1 MQYRT
6 FKKINEKTSLLGM
19 GCMRLPV
26 DSNDTVK
33 EEETIRIIRDAIDG
47 GVNYVDTA
55 FMYHNGQSEKILG
68 KALKDGYREK
78 ILLADKMPIW
88 FAKDEDGMRT
98 IFEKQMTRLDT
109 DCIDMYLIHNVD
121 RGVWKRVQKL
131 NLIPYLEEL
140 KAAGRIR
147 HIGFSFHDSYDFF
160 LEVLDA
166 YDWDFCQI
174 QYNYIDRD
182 IQAGDKGYALAEKL
196 GVPLVI
202 MEPVKGGSLAALP
215 EEVEAPFKE
224 ARPEA
229 STSSW
234 ALRWVASHPDVHVV
248 LSGMSTMEQVEDNL
262 KTFGN
267 FEPLTEK
274 EEKIVEGVAAAI
286 KARTKNGCT
295 GCAYCMPCPHGV
307 NIPKNFR
314 IWNDLA
320 MYGNE
325 EITRQNYFK
334 YLPEAERA
342 DKCKACGKCEK
353 VCPQSLSIRE
363 NLKQVQK
370 EMEALKN
377 K

>member
-131 NLIPYLEEL
+131 NLLPYLEEL

-174 QYNYIDRD
+174 QLNFMDKNH
-182 IQAGDKGYALAEKL
+182 QAGVKGLKAAAERGL
-196 GVPLVI
+196 GVVI
-202 MEPVKGGSLAALP
+202 MEPLKGGRITDAVP
-215 EEVEAPFKE
+215 PTVQKIWDEAPIKRTPAEWAFKWL
-224 ARPEA
+224 ANMPEV
-229 STSSW
+229 T
-234 ALRWVASHPDVHVV
+234 VM
-248 LSGMSTMEQVEDNL
+248 LSGMNAESQLQENM
-262 KTFGN
+262 KTLSD
-267 FEPLTEK
+267 EHVADLTQTT
-274 EEKIVEGVAAAI
+274 A
-286 KARTKNGCT
+286 
-295 GCAYCMPCPHGV
+295 
-307 NIPKNFR
+307 
-314 IWNDLA
+314 
-320 MYGNE
+320 
-325 EITRQNYFK
+325 
-334 YLPEAERA
+334 
-342 DKCKACGKCEK
+342 
-353 VCPQSLSIRE
+353 
-363 NLKQVQK
+363 
-370 EMEALKN
+370 
-377 K
+377 

>member
-1 MQYRT
+1 MIMQYR
-6 FKKINEKTSLLGM
+6 KDKNGNEISVLGY
-19 GCMRLPV
+19 GCMRF
-26 DSNDTVK
+26 TK
-33 EEETIRIIRDAIDG
+33 EGGHADIDKAEKEVMAAIDA
-47 GVNYVDTA
+47 GVNYLDTA
-55 FMYHNGQSEKILG
+55 YVYAGNEAAVGEILARNHCRERIYLATKLPHYLIKSVEGAQKMFEEELRRLQTDYIDYYLMHMLTDLPTWEKLKKLG
-68 KALKDGYREK
+68 MEDWIREK
-78 ILLADKMPIW
+78 
-88 FAKDEDGMRT
+88 
-98 IFEKQMTRLDT
+98 
-109 DCIDMYLIHNVD
+109 
-121 RGVWKRVQKL
+121 
-131 NLIPYLEEL
+131 
-140 KAAGRIR
+140 KASGEIR
-147 HIGFSFHDSYDFF
+147 NIGFSYHGRSDMFMQ
-160 LEVLDA
+160 LIDA

-234 ALRWVASHPDVHVV
+234 AFRWVASHPDVHVV